1 MKLELKTQN
10 DDNYK
15 SFFAFLFMFI
25 IISFLIILSNVSIK
39 LGRISRNY
47 EVNYLCKLLI
57 FEKSAINFK
66 KLSNL
71 TNQSSKQKIWD
82 LCREIVK

>member
-10 DDNYK
+10 DDYSK
-15 SFFAFLFMFI
+15 SLLSLFFLFT
-25 IISFLIILSNVSIK
+25 IISFLIILSNLSIK
-39 LGRISRNY
+39 LGRMSRHY
-47 EVNYLCKLLI
+47 EINYLCKLLI
-57 FEKSAINFK
+57 IEKSAINFK

-71 TNQSSKQKIWD
+71 TNLSSKQKIWD